1 VFGQFARENQPY
13 GSLNFAGADGGFF
26 VVEGDFGGLGSKTFK
41 DVVAK
46 GVANTHCF
54 VGDADVGMDLF
65 QDCAISICF
74 PYWGKIKEEES
85 RKGEKLFHECLEIDD
100 NFESIQVKDGQKA
113 YAQQSRGKAS
123 SSI

>member
-1 VFGQFARENQPY
+1 MFGQFAGENQPY

-41 DVVAK
+41 DVAAK

-54 VGDADVGMDLF
+54 VGHADVGMDLF
-65 QDCAISICF
+65 QDCAISICS
-74 PYWGKIKEEES
+74 PDWVKIKEEKS
-85 RKGEKLFHECLEIDD
+85 VKGENLFHECLEIDA
-100 NFESIQVKDGQKA
+100 NFESTQLKDGQKA
-113 YAQQSRGKAS
+113 DAHQSRGNAS